1 MKTAKRVSISE
12 NLLRCVVKY
21 SVFLKSAGKAAVDAF
36 FIAAMLSGAIMGDH
50 CSMISDSTVMA
61 SAFSG
66 CDNVKHFRT
75 QLPYALISAG
85 AAAVLYL
92 ITGFV
97 M

>member
-1 MKTAKRVSISE
+1 
-12 NLLRCVVKY
+12 
-21 SVFLKSAGKAAVDAF
+21 
-36 FIAAMLSGAIMGDH
+36 
-50 CSMISDSTVMA
+50 MISDSTVMA

-85 AAAVLYL
+85 VAAVLYL

>member
-1 MKTAKRVSISE
+1 MAFATGSSWGTFAIIIPIVVPMATA
-12 NLLRCVVKY
+12 
-21 SVFLKSAGKAAVDAF
+21 SVIPLNILV
-36 FIAAMLSGAIMGDH
+36 AAMLSGAIMGDH

-85 AAAVLYL
+85 VAAVLYL